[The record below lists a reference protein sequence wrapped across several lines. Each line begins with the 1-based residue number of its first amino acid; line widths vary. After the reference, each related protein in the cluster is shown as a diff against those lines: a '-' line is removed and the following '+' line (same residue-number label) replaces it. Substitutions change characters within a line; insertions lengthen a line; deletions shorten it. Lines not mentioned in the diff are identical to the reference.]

1 MTWDPTQYEKF
12 KRERSQPFFDL
23 LAQLDGISPKTIVDL
38 GCGTGELT
46 AELAKEWRDGKV
58 IGIDSSPEMISK
70 SAAFATANLSFQ
82 QGSMEEWQP
91 SQPVDLLFS
100 NAAYHWLRNH
110 EEQIVRL
117 AKLVAP
123 GGTFAFHAPNQ
134 FAEPSHTII
143 QQVRNSPEWKPLI
156 GSERSDGYVAKPEW
170 YLRALTE
177 LGYKPRVWESIY
189 YQTLQGDGAA
199 LEWVKG
205 TALRP
210 LLAKLPTDQQERFLA
225 QCRPLFAKAYPKTDG
240 GTLFPYRRLFVVAKR
255 NSRLS

>member
-1 MTWDPTQYEKF
+1 MTWDPAQYEKF
-12 KRERSQPFFDL
+12 KSERSQPFFDL
-23 LAQLDGISPKTIVDL
+23 LAQLDDISPKTVVDL

-46 AELAKEWRDGKV
+46 AELAKRWPQAQV
-58 IGIDSSPEMISK
+58 IGIDNSPEMIAK

-91 SQPVDLLFS
+91 SQQVDLLFS

-110 EEQIVRL
+110 EEQIVQL
-117 AKLVAP
+117 ANLVAP
-123 GGTFAFHAPNQ
+123 AGTFAFHAPNQ
-134 FAEPSHTII
+134 FAEPSHAII
-143 QQVRNSPEWKPLI
+143 QDVRNSPEWKPLI
-156 GSERSDGYVAKPEW
+156 GSERSEGYVAKPEW
-170 YLRALTE
+170 YLQTLTQ

-189 YQTLQGDGAA
+189 YQMLQGDDAA

-210 LLAKLPTDQQERFLA
+210 LLAKLMPEQQERFLA

-240 GTLFPYRRLFVVAKR
+240 GTLFPYRRLFVVARGK
-255 NSRLS
+255 S